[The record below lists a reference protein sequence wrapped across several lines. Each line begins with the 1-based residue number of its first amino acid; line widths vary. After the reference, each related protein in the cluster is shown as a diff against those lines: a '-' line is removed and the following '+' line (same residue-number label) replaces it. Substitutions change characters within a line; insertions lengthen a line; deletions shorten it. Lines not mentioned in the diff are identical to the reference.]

1 VSPRRP
7 IRPAEAAA
15 RRELRALPKPYSD
28 SVVAKGILVLAQLLD
43 DGQVPRDA
51 AALQREI
58 RLSMEA
64 LHALAPAK
72 APDDFV
78 DEVRAKR
85 EKNMREAASSTG

>member
-1 VSPRRP
+1 MAPRRP
-7 IRPAEAAA
+7 VRPAEAAA
-15 RRELRALPKPYSD
+15 RRELRALPKPYCD
-28 SVVAKGILVLAQLLD
+28 GVVAKGILNLAQLLD

-51 AALQREI
+51 AALAREI
-58 RLSMEA
+58 RLGMET

-85 EKNMREAASSTG
+85 ERNMREAASSGG

>member
-1 VSPRRP
+1 MALRRP

-15 RRELRALPKPYSD
+15 RREIRALPKPYCDGVIS
-28 SVVAKGILVLAQLLD
+28 KGILALAQLLD
-43 DGQVPRDA
+43 DGQTPRDA
-51 AALQREI
+51 AALAREI
-58 RLSMEA
+58 RLGMET

-85 EKNMREAASSTG
+85 ERNMREAASSTG

>member
-28 SVVAKGILVLAQLLD
+28 SVVAKGILALAQLLD

>member
-28 SVVAKGILVLAQLLD
+28 SVVAKGILALAQLLD

-85 EKNMREAASSTG
+85 EKNMREAASS